1 MCIPVCIR
9 SFVTPLYDR
18 LPTVIYRI
26 WIRNNEGICNDISYH
41 RWYLS
46 EIKIKKKKIHK
57 FKKLISSR
65 NSKPFFWESIKMDQV
80 SFSETFLKFENFWLH
95 CLTTLQAV
103 ALHCKS
109 HLILYLFL
117 VEDVPYLSI
126 VKRWILH
133 LQMYHK
139 IDTVGLSMDLEITEK
154 C

>member
-1 MCIPVCIR
+1 MCIPACIR

-65 NSKPFFWESIKMDQV
+65 NSKPFFLGKYQNGPGKLFWNFSKVRKLLTSLFNDVASGCAPLQISFNFISLLSRRRSLPKYRKTLDSTFANV
-80 SFSETFLKFENFWLH
+80 S
-95 CLTTLQAV
+95 
-103 ALHCKS
+103 
-109 HLILYLFL
+109 
-117 VEDVPYLSI
+117 
-126 VKRWILH
+126 
-133 LQMYHK
+133 
-139 IDTVGLSMDLEITEK
+139 
-154 C
+154 